1 MGDLDDDTRI
11 EHLTGHRYR
20 AAVSE
25 EWNLWGPVGGYVA
38 SLALRAAGAHTGMS
52 RPASLSCHYLAPARF
67 DTVDIEVRSM
77 RMSRR
82 AESLS
87 VVITQA
93 RMPILQALVWTVAAH
108 VAGPE
113 DELAPAP
120 RVPPPERLDE
130 FVFGRDV
137 AVSNTAGAAAATA
150 TLWKNLELRKV
161 PVEPRDHRCG
171 PPEVHTWER
180 FRPRPY
186 FGDPWVD
193 ACREVISIDTAIF
206 PAVATVLAERRFV
219 APSLNLD
226 VAFHAPA
233 PADEYLLVTGHGT
246 AARGGLLCGTAAV
259 RTPAGVL
266 TASGG
271 SQLLC
276 SRVEP

>member
-11 EHLTGHRYR
+11 EHLSGHRYR

-25 EWNLWGPVGGYVA
+25 DWNLWGPVGGYVA

-67 DTVDIEVRSM
+67 EAVDIEVRSM

-87 VVITQA
+87 VLITQA
-93 RMPILQALVWTVAAH
+93 EMPILQALVWTVAAH

-113 DELAPAP
+113 DELSPVP

-130 FVFGRDV
+130 FAFDRDV
-137 AVSNTAGAAAATA
+137 AVSNAAGTAAATA

-161 PVEPRDHRCG
+161 PVEPRDHQCG
-171 PPEVHTWER
+171 TTEVHTWER
-180 FRPRPY
+180 FRPRSC
-186 FGDPWVD
+186 FVDPWLD

-206 PAVATVLAERRFV
+206 PAVATVLGERRFV
-219 APSLNLD
+219 APSMDLN
-226 VAFHAPA
+226 VAFHAPP
-233 PADEYLLVTGHGT
+233 PADEYLLVTGRGT
-246 AARGGLLCGTAAV
+246 AARDGLLCGTAEV
-259 RTPAGVL
+259 RTPTGVL

-276 SRVEP
+276 SRVER